1 MKLDGIHKIW
11 SVALVGAVIGGC
23 GDSQHM
29 SEHRTVTESEP
40 MPLSDISTNR
50 TISGDWKLHAVDE
63 RQIGPDE
70 MVTLTVGKSECDGA
84 VHAQIDRDSVM
95 NLLDEPP
102 GCFVECLRPA
112 AKHHAMVRS
121 ALRAG
126 APFEIKKS
134 DSLEQELIIR
144 RKSNRLIFRR

>member
-1 MKLDGIHKIW
+1 MKLDALRRIW
-11 SVALVGAVIGGC
+11 SVALLGAVIGGC
-23 GDSQHM
+23 GDSQHIPEIRKM
-29 SEHRTVTESEP
+29 RESESV
-40 MPLSDISTNR
+40 PLSDISINHIVRGEWT
-50 TISGDWKLHAVDE
+50 LHAVDE

-84 VHAQIDRDSVM
+84 VHAQVDHNSVM

-134 DSLEQELIIR
+134 EGLEQELIFHELTEGR
-144 RKSNRLIFRR
+144 P